1 MIGFIQGKIIDI
13 DMTECVILTNWGVG
27 YTIQINELIYA
38 RIALEENV
46 EFHIYH
52 HRTEN
57 SEALFGFI
65 EKYDKTVFTELIKIS
80 WVGWKVAMLIL
91 TLWVEKLIWSVQ
103 MADNK
108 TIEGIKGIW
117 KKMAEKIILELRDKD
132 FVVNANIVTSEN
144 KTDIIRLESHIAA
157 DIKNTLVNMWYQP
170 SDVDMV
176 LSRLPAE
183 MEDIW
188 TILPYCIRELS

>member
-1 MIGFIQGKIIDI
+1 MIGYIQGKIIDI
-13 DMTECVILTNWGVG
+13 DMTESVILTTWGVW

-38 RIALEENV
+38 RVALEENI

-57 SEALFGFI
+57 SEALFGFL
-65 EKYDKTVFTELIKIS
+65 EKNDKTVFTELIKIS

-103 MADNK
+103 MSDNK
-108 TIEGIKGIW
+108 AIEGVKGIW

-132 FVVNANIVTSEN
+132 FVVNANIMTSEN
-144 KTDIIRLESHIAA
+144 KSNTIRLESHIAS
-157 DIKNTLVNMWYQP
+157 DIKNTLVNMWYHP
-170 SDVDMV
+170 SDVDV
-176 LSRLPAE
+176 ILSKLPE
-183 MEDIW
+183 GMDDIW
-188 TILPYCIRELS
+188 TILPYCIRALS